1 MIGNAFGPVAWTISL
16 LVLLPL
22 ALLAVWLVAR
32 YLGWLPEDRVW
43 SDSTPVGNRITHRA
57 EALVLLCVA
66 AAIFV
71 FTATNT
77 STGGRL
83 LTLDQLPPGFAT
95 IHVLAAVA
103 AGLGVL
109 VGVLMAL
116 FGRTST
122 GVIFA
127 AGVLCIYGMLLL
139 SPEDIFQSLAPRDS
153 TVADASLTFVRS
165 APDVEGAELYVNDV
179 HLGTLPCEIT
189 VPKRPAEGNRPRLR
203 RCVGSRD
210 GQGFDEPRRF
220 RERND
225 RIVGRHFLAKN
236 MEAI

>member
-1 MIGNAFGPVAWTISL
+1 MIGNAFGPVAWTIAL

-22 ALLAVWLVAR
+22 ALLAVGLVAR
-32 YLGWLPEDRVW
+32 YLGWLPDDRVW

-57 EALVLLCVA
+57 EAIVLLCVA

-83 LTLDQLPPGFAT
+83 LILDQLRPGCAT

-109 VGVLMAL
+109 GGVLMVL

-122 GVIFA
+122 GVILA
-127 AGVLCIYGMLLL
+127 AGVLCIYGIVLFD
-139 SPEDIFQSLAPRDS
+139 PEDLLQSLAPRDS
-153 TVADASLTFVRS
+153 TVPDASLTFVLS
-165 APDVEGAELYVNDV
+165 APDVEGAELYVNEV

-189 VPKRPAEGNRPRLR
+189 YDAFYQRAPFWKNEPNELRVGNLR
-203 RCVGSRD
+203 SWTYCGTILVVAS
-210 GQGFDEPRRF
+210 ESS
-220 RERND
+220 
-225 RIVGRHFLAKN
+225 
-236 MEAI
+236 